1 MRDEVHIGTAS
12 AVALVVSTAQPDDS
26 GSETFDR
33 YDWQAAMAA
42 AHGLR
47 LLYDALSKGPI
58 SEAPFCRIICELHE
72 DWVACVGDDA
82 ELISA
87 KHRDRSFGAYTT
99 VGMLVTKGGL
109 GHLFGR
115 WCALQEKPT
124 CRLVTTAGLQRT
136 AKDLMDAAT
145 TLRSHRLSKT
155 AANMAGAQ
163 QAAVTAFVRCLLDY
177 KAGEGEAG
185 LPVAWTGTADN
196 PVTAATQAHTDQA
209 MRFLAIL
216 DIDCTPPLRKEIGH
230 AAPTM
235 FVAPVLSLMGIDVGR
250 AADVWASVLAVFRE
264 RMKDAGPRPDG
275 ALPDLMQWRPTNDA
289 GGGERELVSR
299 IVAITDIAIVIQ
311 VVTTAVTP
319 AYEPPPALPLTRLG
333 IKMAKG
339 GCADTSIERAEQ
351 LRQDY
356 SEFWRAKIDVDHSAR
371 FEQDA
376 NRRKLHRLS
385 DEATHAVRQ
394 QDQLWGTPLWIELQ
408 IRLAAMPT
416 AGLPVQMDEE
426 LALGGVCDLTSRCQ
440 VWFSERF
447 DVDAALAEA
456 QQGRAA

>member
-1 MRDEVHIGTAS
+1 MHVDTTS

-42 AHGLR
+42 SHGLR
-47 LLYDALSKGPI
+47 LLYEALRKGPI

-99 VGMLVTKGGL
+99 VGILVTKGGL

-115 WCALQEKPT
+115 WCALQETPT
-124 CRLVTTAGLQRT
+124 CRLVTTAGLKRT
-136 AKDLMDAAT
+136 AKDLIDAAA
-145 TLRSHRLSKT
+145 TLRAQRRSN
-155 AANMAGAQ
+155 AAMNVAGAQ
-163 QAAVTAFVRCLLDY
+163 QTAVAAFVKSLLDY
-177 KAGEGEAG
+177 KAGEDEAD
-185 LPVAWTGTADN
+185 LPETWTGTADN

-209 MRFLAIL
+209 MRFLAVL
-216 DIDCTPPLRKEIGH
+216 DIDCTPPLRKEIVH

-235 FVAPVLSLMGIDVGR
+235 FVAPVLGLMGFDVGR
-250 AADVWASVLAVFRE
+250 AADVWVSVLGVFRE

-275 ALPDLMQWRPTNDA
+275 ALPQLMKWRPTD
-289 GGGERELVSR
+289 GGDGGERELVSR
-299 IVAITDIAIVIQ
+299 IVAIADIAIVIE
-311 VVTTAVTP
+311 VVATAVTP
-319 AYEPPPALPLTRLG
+319 AYEPTPVLPLTRLG

-339 GCADTSIERAEQ
+339 GCADTSIERGEQ
-351 LRQDY
+351 LGQDY
-356 SEFWRAKIDVDHSAR
+356 REFWRAKVDVDHSAR

-376 NRRKLHRLS
+376 TRRKLHRLS
-385 DEATHAVRQ
+385 DEATLTVRQ
-394 QDQLWGTPLWIELQ
+394 PGQQWGTRLWTEIQ
-408 IRLAAMPT
+408 TRLADIPA
-416 AGLPVQMDEE
+416 AGLPEHMDEE

-456 QQGRAA
+456 QQGRTA